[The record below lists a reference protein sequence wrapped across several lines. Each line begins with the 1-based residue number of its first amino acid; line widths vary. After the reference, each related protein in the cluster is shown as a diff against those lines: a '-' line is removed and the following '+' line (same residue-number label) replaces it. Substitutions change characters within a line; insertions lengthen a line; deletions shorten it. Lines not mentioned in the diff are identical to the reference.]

1 MNKISLALRAIGVIT
16 LLVSIVGEAVG
27 FNQPLPDKDND
38 GIPDDE
44 DRCENVK
51 GVEERNGCPS
61 RKTNDADGDGVID
74 REDECPDTYGN
85 KINGCPIDQG
95 GSTIPLVIGSLL
107 FASGIGYQYYKEEQL
122 W

>member
-1 MNKISLALRAIGVIT
+1 MNTVSLTLIGVGVFII
-16 LLVSIVGEAVG
+16 LFSMASGVVG
-27 FNQPLPDKDND
+27 FDQAQADKDGD

-61 RKTNDADGDGVID
+61 QKTNDADGDGVID
-74 REDECPDTYGN
+74 REDQCPQTYGN
-85 KINGCPIDQG
+85 KRNGCPIDQG
-95 GSTIPLVIGSLL
+95 GSTIPLVIGASLI
-107 FASGIGYQYYKEEQL
+107 AVGAGYQYYTEGTP